1 MDIEI
6 IEGEA
11 DNKELQIG
19 IVTTSWNAFITD
31 KLLQGS
37 LEVLQ
42 NKGWQ
47 KDQMTVVRCPGAFE
61 IPFTCRLL
69 LPRMDGIIAMGA
81 VIRGETPHF
90 DYICKA
96 AAEGIL
102 ELNMT
107 QNKPVSFGVLTTD
120 TVEQALQRTDQNSKF
135 GNKGADAALA
145 LLKMLYVVKQMSSDE
160 APGNEELP
168 HF

>member
-11 DNKELQIG
+11 SSQELQIG

-31 KLLQGS
+31 ELLQGS
-37 LEVLQ
+37 LDVLQ

-47 KDQMTVVRCPGAFE
+47 ENQITAVRCPGAFE
-61 IPFTCRLL
+61 IPFASRLL
-69 LPRMDGIIAMGA
+69 LPRVDGIIALGA

-107 QNKPVSFGVLTTD
+107 QNKPVTFGVLTTD
-120 TVEQALQRTDQNSKF
+120 TAEQALERSNQKSKF

-145 LLKMLYVVKQMSSDE
+145 LLKMLYLAKQISDKDPRNRLE
-160 APGNEELP
+160 
-168 HF
+168 